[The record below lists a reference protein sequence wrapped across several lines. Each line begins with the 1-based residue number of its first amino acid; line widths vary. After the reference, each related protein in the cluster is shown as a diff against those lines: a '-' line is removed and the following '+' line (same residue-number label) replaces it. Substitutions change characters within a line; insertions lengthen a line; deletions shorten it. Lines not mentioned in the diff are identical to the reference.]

1 MLNREELNELVVKK
15 GLVSGYMDLETQ
27 LTPNGFDL
35 TLNQVSQFEGQGSLD
50 FSNKERVLPPTS
62 EVPAVKDKPDD
73 RLGWWTLG
81 RGVYKVTT
89 NEVVSIPNDLIAV
102 AYPRSSLLRM
112 GCFTQTAVWDAGYKG
127 RSEFL
132 LIVENPGGIR
142 LKQNAR
148 IAQLAFWKIKETK
161 KGYQGIY
168 QNKV

>member
-1 MLNREELNELVVKK
+1 MLNREELSVLIRDKE
-15 GLVSGYMDLETQ
+15 LVSGYMDLETQ

-35 TLNQVSQFEGQGSLD
+35 TVSQICRFAGQGSLD
-50 FSNKERVLPPTS
+50 FSNKERVLPQTEEMP
-62 EVPAVKDKPDD
+62 VIKDKPDD
-73 RLGWWTLG
+73 RFGWWSLKN
-81 RGVYKVTT
+81 GVYKVAT
-89 NEVVSIPNDLIAV
+89 NEIVSIPNDLIAV

-132 LIVENPGGIR
+132 LIVENPGGLK

-168 QNKV
+168 QNKI

>member
-1 MLNREELNELVVKK
+1 MLNREELSELILKNE
-15 GLVSGYMDLETQ
+15 LVSGYMDLETQ

-35 TLNQVSQFEGQGSLD
+35 TVSQIFRFEGQGSLD
-50 FSNKERVLPPTS
+50 FSNKERILPQTP
-62 EVPAVKDKPDD
+62 EIAAIKDKPDD
-73 RLGWWTLG
+73 KFGWWFLN
-81 RGVYKVTT
+81 RGVYKVST

-132 LIVENPGGIR
+132 LIVDNSGGLK

-161 KGYQGIY
+161 NGYQGIY